1 MVDGLGGDV
10 EKPYQKLSK
19 EEDIKKIRFP
29 ILAML
34 YLSLCTGWMD
44 GWMASFT
51 PTSPLKGYAG
61 YLTITI
67 LISLLY
73 TNPFL
78 MGELYASPSG
88 L

>member
-61 YLTITI
+61 YLYYNYPYISITHEP
-67 LISLLY
+67 ISYGRTLCL
-73 TNPFL
+73 
-78 MGELYASPSG
+78 A
-88 L
+88 